1 MDNDYVFVSE
11 IPINNHLLF
20 YSSLMIMMTYW
31 STFFFLNLRKKQKDI
46 LVSNRKMDDQ
56 DCWKLAAEAKRKGY
70 KILINSMVE
79 YQKEYQNDDFEN
91 FLRIYWP
98 QDYEIVQKNKK
109 GDHSCKRSYS
119 DWKHLFKLTT
129 NKLKKDS
136 WEIID

>member
-1 MDNDYVFVSE
+1 MDKDYVFVSE
-11 IPINNHLLF
+11 IAVNNHLLF
-20 YSSLMIMMTYW
+20 YSSLMVMMTYW

-46 LVSNRKMDDQ
+46 LVSNRKMDDH
-56 DCWKLAAEAKRKGY
+56 DCWKLAAESKRKGY

-98 QDYEIVQKNKK
+98 QDYEIVQKNKI
-109 GDHSCKRSYS
+109 GDYSCKRSYS